1 MPSAIVVG
9 GGIAGLVMARDL
21 VLGGFE
27 VTLLEASDHLG
38 GKIAR
43 HTVAGL
49 VLDAGAESF
58 ATRHDTVAHLARQLG
73 LGSDIARPN
82 PKGAWLQ
89 TAEGRAY
96 PLPRTGI
103 LGIPGTPLA
112 ADVIEVVGF
121 WAALR
126 GQLDELMLG
135 FVGSKERSLGRLVR
149 RRMGRRVLEQ
159 LVAPVTL
166 GIHSRH
172 PDELDVDVVA
182 PGLRAAM
189 LDTGSLAHAVRELR
203 DAAPAGTAVSGI
215 VGGMFELVEALARD
229 LERFGV
235 TVRLES
241 PVTAVEAS
249 LVTLL
254 DGQLL
259 EADQVVLAA
268 PLATPLATMG
278 PSDRTP
284 AIVLATLVVDAPELD
299 GAPRGTGVLVAR
311 GPSGAP
317 FRAKALTHAT
327 AKWDWLAERATPHRH
342 VLRLSYDGAAA
353 ARVGDAQLR
362 SQALRDA
369 GELLG
374 IALVE
379 ASVVA
384 FARVEWSAPSS
395 RPEPIDGVTLIGE
408 GVAGTGLAAV
418 IAQVRVASGGLLEE
432 VEA

>member
-21 VLGGFE
+21 ALGGLD

-38 GKIAR
+38 GRVAR
-43 HTVAGL
+43 HTIAGL
-49 VLDAGAESF
+49 DLDAGAESF
-58 ATRHDTVAHLARQLG
+58 ATRRNTVADLARQLG
-73 LGSDIARPN
+73 LGAEIARPN
-82 PKGAWLQ
+82 PQGAWLQ
-89 TAEGRAY
+89 SAEGRAH

-103 LGIPGTPLA
+103 LGIPGTALA

-121 WAALR
+121 WGALR
-126 GQLDELMLG
+126 GQLDELMFG
-135 FVGSKERSLGRLVR
+135 FAASKERNLGRLVR

-189 LDTGSLAHAVRELR
+189 LSTGSLSHGVRTLR
-203 DAAPAGTAVSGI
+203 EAAPAGTAVSGI
-215 VGGMFELVEALARD
+215 VGGMFGLVEALARD

-235 TVRLES
+235 TVRFDS
-241 PVTAVEAS
+241 PVAAVNAS
-249 LVTLL
+249 TVTLV
-254 DGQLL
+254 DGDTL
-259 EADQVVLAA
+259 EADTVVLAS
-268 PLATPLATMG
+268 PLVAAG
-278 PSDRTP
+278 AP

-299 GAPRGTGVLVAR
+299 AAPRGTGVLVAR
-311 GPSGAP
+311 TPSDSQL
-317 FRAKALTHAT
+317 RAKALTHAT
-327 AKWDWLAERATPHRH
+327 AKWDWLAARVAPHRH
-342 VLRLSYDGAAA
+342 VLRLSYDGATAEKVTD
-353 ARVGDAQLR
+353 ARLR
-362 SQALRDA
+362 EQALHDA

-374 IALVE
+374 VALAE

-384 FARVEWSAPSS
+384 FARVEWSAPAG
-395 RPEPIDGVTLIGE
+395 RPEPIEGVTAIGE

-418 IAQVRVASGGLLEE
+418 IAHVRLESGRLLED
-432 VEA
+432 AGA

>member
-21 VLGGFE
+21 VLGGFD

-49 VLDAGAESF
+49 TLDSGAESF
-58 ATRHDTVAHLARQLG
+58 ATRRNTVADLARQVG
-73 LGSDIARPN
+73 LESGIARPN
-82 PKGAWLQ
+82 PQGAWLR

-112 ADVIEVVGF
+112 TDVIEVIGF
-121 WAALR
+121 RAALR
-126 GQLDELMLG
+126 CQLDELMLG
-135 FVGSKERSLGRLVR
+135 FAGSKQRNLGKLVR
-149 RRMGRRVLEQ
+149 RRMGRGVLER

-189 LDTGSLAHAVRELR
+189 LATGSLSHAVRQLR
-203 DAAPAGTAVSGI
+203 DAAPAGTAVAGI
-215 VGGMFELVEALARD
+215 VGGMYGLVESLTRD

-241 PVTAVEAS
+241 PVAAVVAGR
-249 LVTLL
+249 VTLA
-254 DGQLL
+254 DGSEL
-259 EADQVVLAA
+259 EADEVV
-268 PLATPLATMG
+268 LATPLAAPG
-278 PSDRTP
+278 PP
-284 AIVLATLVVDAPELD
+284 AIVLATLVVDAQQLD
-299 GAPRGTGVLVAR
+299 AAPRGTGVLVAR
-311 GPSGAP
+311 DPADDSL
-317 FRAKALTHAT
+317 RAKALTHAT
-327 AKWDWLAERATPHRH
+327 AKWEWLAERVATHRH
-342 VLRLSYDGAAA
+342 VLRLSYDAAVAVGASDE
-353 ARVGDAQLR
+353 RLR
-362 SQALRDA
+362 EQAVRDA

-374 IALVE
+374 VTLAE

-384 FARVEWSAPSS
+384 FARVEWSAPSN
-395 RPEPIDGVTLIGE
+395 RPESVDGVTLVGE

-418 IAQVRVASGGLLEE
+418 IGQVRAESGRLLKG